1 MKKTVLFGIMALLTG
16 CACPFGSCQQENT
29 APVVS
34 APETAMTEI
43 PVENAMPY
51 VPVDA
56 PAVLSMPCSSACGK
70 QNCEPMVLK
79 PRVIEVAKSKK
90 KRPCCSTA
98 DEYILFDEDE
108 PYVPDAPEIYVISAN
123 RTVNSMLTEAE
134 AFYKTVGPLKIYI
147 DKVMEHGWA
156 YGSKGTALA
165 GKSFIVSIT
174 MGAPENAYAAEGV
187 MKHTVEEFTYSVAG
201 FAALCKL
208 DCKKLFSIGGTMYV
222 PGITTDEQKAALI
235 DKCKKQAADIIDCLK
250 NL

>member
-1 MKKTVLFGIMALLTG
+1 MKKVVIISGHPDLKVSCANKTILEEIAKNCPEVEIRKLDELYPDYNFDVKAEQAALEKAEVIVFQYPMHWYSTPGI
-16 CACPFGSCQQENT
+16 
-29 APVVS
+29 
-34 APETAMTEI
+34 
-43 PVENAMPY
+43 
-51 VPVDA
+51 
-56 PAVLSMPCSSACGK
+56 
-70 QNCEPMVLK
+70 LK
-79 PRVIEVAKSKK
+79 
-90 KRPCCSTA
+90 
-98 DEYILFDEDE
+98 L
-108 PYVPDAPEIYVISAN
+108 
-123 RTVNSMLTEAE
+123 
-134 AFYKTVGPLKIYI
+134 YI

-208 DCKKLFSIGGTMYV
+208 DCKKLFSIGGAMYV